1 MAPAVVWEG
10 EDAEVRT
17 ATYRELRELTD
28 AVARALVSF
37 GVVGG
42 DTVGI
47 FLPMAIETVATVM
60 ACSKLG
66 AIWVPIFS
74 GFGPDA
80 VAARLTDAGCRV
92 LVTAN
97 GSLRKGAPVP
107 MKAIADRAIE
117 MAGGVD
123 HVLVWER
130 LPSYGELQPGRDHRW
145 SDVVLLGGEP
155 VDAIPLDAEH
165 PLFIAY
171 TSGTTGRPKGAVH
184 VHGGFLVKI
193 AEEVAYQ
200 VDLHPG
206 EVLHWST
213 DLGWIMGPWE
223 IVGRP
228 RARRHRVVDRGSAD
242 PSGARPAVGTGR
254 APRRHDAR
262 RLAHARAGPDRGR
275 VAASSAQ
282 PGNAARAGL
291 HRRAVE
297 PRRLSLAAP
306 RGRRRA
312 AADREPLGRDR
323 GRRVLPL
330 PASGRPDEAVV
341 PGRPRARH
349 GSRHRRCR
357 GNVDPRR
364 SGGRARV
371 PAAVAV
377 DDPRDLGRSGALPR
391 RVLASV
397 PRRVGARR
405 LGQPGRRRL
414 LVPAR
419 TQRRHTQHRRQADR
433 TRRGRV
439 GGRRCMPPS
448 PSARRWASP
457 IP

>member
-1 MAPAVVWEG
+1 
-10 EDAEVRT
+10 
-17 ATYRELRELTD
+17 
-28 AVARALVSF
+28 
-37 GVVGG
+37 
-42 DTVGI
+42 
-47 FLPMAIETVATVM
+47 
-60 ACSKLG
+60 
-66 AIWVPIFS
+66 
-74 GFGPDA
+74 
-80 VAARLTDAGCRV
+80 
-92 LVTAN
+92 
-97 GSLRKGAPVP
+97 
-107 MKAIADRAIE
+107 

-145 SDVVLLGGEP
+145 SDVVVLGGEP
-155 VDAIPLDAEH
+155 VDATPLDAEH

-223 IVGRP
+223 IVG
-228 RARRHRVVDRGSAD
+228 ALAL
-242 PSGARPAVGTGR
+242 GATVLLTEG
-254 APRRHDAR
+254 APTHP
-262 RLAHARAGPDRGR
+262 GPDRLWEQ
-275 VAASSAQ
+275 VARHGVTTLGVSPTLVRALIAAGSQPRSPR

-297 PRRLSLAAP
+297 PRRLPLAAP

-330 PASGRPDEAVV
+330 TASGRPDEAVV
-341 PGRPRARH
+341 PRRPRARH
-349 GSRHRRCR
+349 GPRHRRCR
-357 GNVDPRR
+357 GNVDPRW
-364 SGGRARV
+364 SGGGARV